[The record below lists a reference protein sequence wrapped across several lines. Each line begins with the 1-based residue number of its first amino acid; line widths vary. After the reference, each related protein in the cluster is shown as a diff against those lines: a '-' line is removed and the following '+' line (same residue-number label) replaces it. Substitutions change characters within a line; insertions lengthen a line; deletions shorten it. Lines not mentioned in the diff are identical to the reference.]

1 MNTLEEGRSRI
12 LWQTKNHHE
21 GIPVFKLVILCVFD
35 PVAGMPDKV
44 FEAINAFENS
54 DQAEARAIRWLT
66 YRPKDIVMLVEE

>member
-1 MNTLEEGRSRI
+1 M
-12 LWQTKNHHE
+12 
-21 GIPVFKLVILCVFD
+21 FKLVILCVFD